1 MRTKD
6 FSKTPLIGQA
16 TAMFVGATSYRGL
29 GSIFYLTTIWF
40 KMINQMKKMP
50 GYCKHFVWYEFPF
63 TLGTIAF
70 FKDRDS
76 LLRFARSKHHSQLMV
91 WVTDGAKNANGG
103 FIRLYNAEEEG
114 YSNGKWRAEEN
125 IMKVI
130 ERFTP
135 LSSETTGPFVKRP
148 TDKS

>member
-6 FSKTPLIGQA
+6 FSKAPLIGQA

-29 GSIFYLTTIWF
+29 TSIVALTRTWF
-40 KMINQMKKMP
+40 QMIAQMKKMP

-70 FKDRDS
+70 FKDRDAM
-76 LLRFARSKHHSQLMV
+76 LKFARSKYHNQLMI
-91 WVTDGAKNANGG
+91 WVTDGNKNADGG
-103 FIRLYNAEEEG
+103 FIRLYSAEESG
-114 YSNGKWRAEEN
+114 YSNGKWRAEEK

-135 LSSETTGPFVKRP
+135 LTGESAGPLVQRS
-148 TDKS
+148 TDNT